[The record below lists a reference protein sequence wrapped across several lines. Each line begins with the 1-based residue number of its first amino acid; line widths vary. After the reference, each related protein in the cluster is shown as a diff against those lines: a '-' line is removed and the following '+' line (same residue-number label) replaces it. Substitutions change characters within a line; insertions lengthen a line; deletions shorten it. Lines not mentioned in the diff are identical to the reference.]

1 MRALLTTAGAG
12 VNINEII
19 FHLRWLGDHAAL
31 ATMLLTQGKEHGMRK
46 RTKPTDGSDG
56 ADIGNAAASLTRG
69 LEILRAFTADDAT
82 LGNQDLIER
91 TGLPK
96 ATVSRLT
103 YTLVGLGYLHYDETL
118 GRYSIGPATVSLGYS
133 ALSSSPVV
141 HMARPLMQELADGTG
156 AAVALGTRDGL
167 EMVYLAN
174 CRSMGPVSLRLNVGS
189 RLPIY
194 RTAMGLAYLAEM
206 RPDIRVS
213 VVEQLVTAEP
223 DKEALLRRLVDE
235 AIESYARHGF
245 VSVFGA
251 WHSYINA
258 VGIAFRPTD
267 GSPLVALT
275 CGGIVDI
282 LPRELCLD
290 TVGPQLVRLTERLRA
305 RLQGKAD
312 PSPASGAPPAWTTS
326 AE

>member
-1 MRALLTTAGAG
+1 
-12 VNINEII
+12 
-19 FHLRWLGDHAAL
+19 
-31 ATMLLTQGKEHGMRK
+31 MRK
-46 RTKPTDGSDG
+46 RMKPTDGSEG
-56 ADIGNAAASLTRG
+56 ADSANSAASLTRG

-82 LGNQDLIER
+82 LGNQDLLER

-103 YTLVGLGYLHYDETL
+103 STLVSLGYLHYDKML

-133 ALSSSPVV
+133 ALSSSPVI
-141 HMARPLMQELADGTG
+141 HMARPLMQELADQTG

-174 CRSMGPVSLRLNVGS
+174 CRSMSPVSLRLNVGS
-189 RLPIY
+189 RLPLH

-206 RPDIRVS
+206 NPDIRAS
-213 VVEQLVTAEP
+213 VVDQLSESETENRQSLEQIIDDAV
-223 DKEALLRRLVDE
+223 
-235 AIESYARHGF
+235 ESHVQHGF
-245 VSVFGA
+245 IGAFGS

-258 VGIAFRPTD
+258 VGVAFRPTD

-282 LPRELCLD
+282 LPQEHCRE
-290 TVGPQLVRLTERLRA
+290 TVGPELVRLTQRLRN
-305 RLQGKAD
+305 RLAGHHD
-312 PSPASGAPPAWTTS
+312 PEPNLHRPPNWTTS

>member
-1 MRALLTTAGAG
+1 
-12 VNINEII
+12 
-19 FHLRWLGDHAAL
+19 
-31 ATMLLTQGKEHGMRK
+31 MRK

-56 ADIGNAAASLTRG
+56 ADLGNSAASLTRG

-103 YTLVGLGYLHYDETL
+103 YTLVSLGYLHYDEML

-133 ALSSSPVV
+133 ALSSSPII
-141 HMARPLMQELADGTG
+141 HLARPLMQELADATG
-156 AAVALGTRDGL
+156 AAVALGTRDGM

-174 CRSMGPVSLRLNVGS
+174 CRSNSPVSLRLNVGS

-206 RPDIRVS
+206 NADIRTS
-213 VVEQLVTAEP
+213 LVEQLVRAEP
-223 DKEALLRRLVDE
+223 DKEAELRRLVDG
-235 AIESYARHGF
+235 ALESYSTQGF
-245 VSVFGA
+245 ITVLGA

-282 LPRELCLD
+282 LPQEHCRQI
-290 TVGPQLVRLTERLRA
+290 VGPQLVRLTARLRA
-305 RLQGKAD
+305 RLQGKPD
-312 PSPASGAPPAWTTS
+312 PSPGKETPLNWNTS